1 MNIMISIPN
10 HIRLLITN
18 QYSFLS
24 SMLYKFPFLHSRWI
38 EEQEKEVKEL
48 ANSESNG
55 EFEIYQSIYQSE
67 MSKFDCCFDEEL
79 LFNQAMLIM
88 AYSYYESILMR
99 IAKEETLQ
107 SSRPSEIAGKHGV
120 TLDYECI
127 EISEYLHNTILPLRN
142 QLCHNNN
149 GTLFARNK
157 DNKKDEK
164 LNIQKLVESDKI
176 EIEDG
181 RIYIK
186 NSHFIQETL
195 DKEYRLLIR
204 LADIC
209 GYKTKYLGVNND
221 K

>member
-1 MNIMISIPN
+1 MPN
-10 HIRLLITN
+10 YIRLLIIN

-24 SMLYKFPFLHSRWI
+24 SILYKFPYLHTIWI
-38 EEQEKEVKEL
+38 EAQTSDAKAL

-55 EFEIYQSIYQSE
+55 EHEVYQSIYQSE
-67 MSKFDCCFDEEL
+67 MSKFESCFDEEL
-79 LFNQAMLIM
+79 LFNQAMPIM

-99 IAKEETLQ
+99 IAKEETLK
-107 SSRPSEIAGKHGV
+107 SSRPSEIAGKHEV
-120 TLDYECI
+120 ISDYEYV

-149 GTLFARNK
+149 GTLFERNK

-164 LNIQKLVESDKI
+164 LNMQKLVECNNI

-181 RIYIK
+181 IIYIK
-186 NSHFIQETL
+186 DLHFIQETL
-195 DKEYRLLIR
+195 DKEYRLLIK
-204 LADIC
+204 LTDIF
-209 GYKTKYLGVNND
+209 GYKTQYLRVNNN

>member
-1 MNIMISIPN
+1 MISIPN
-10 HIRLLITN
+10 HIRLLITE

-24 SMLYKFPFLHSRWI
+24 SILYKFPFLHSRWI
-38 EEQEKEVKEL
+38 EEQEKEIKIL

-88 AYSYYESILMR
+88 AYSYYDSILMR
-99 IAKEETLQ
+99 IAKEEALQ
-107 SSRPSEIAGKHGV
+107 SGRPSEIAGKHGV
-120 TLDYECI
+120 ILDYEYM
-127 EISEYLHNTILPLRN
+127 EISEYLHDTILPLRN

-149 GTLFARNK
+149 GTLFIRNK
-157 DNKKDEK
+157 DSKGYEK
-164 LNIQKLVESDKI
+164 LNIQKLIECKKI

-181 RIYIK
+181 IIYIK
-186 NSHFIQETL
+186 DSHFIQETL
-195 DKEYRLLIR
+195 DREYRLLIK

-209 GYKTKYLGVNND
+209 GYNTQYVGLNHNK
-221 K
+221 